1 MPHDDIDH
9 IPSIVPTRDS
19 GPQLGRGQSRA
30 SPSERGR
37 NSNPSKQPPTTTAG
51 SGLLVRLTLTVTLV
65 VAALA
70 CAWVWQLQTQLEQ
83 TNKEL
88 SDYAA
93 RISDLEARL
102 SDTDEGMNQSAAV
115 QAVKI
120 TELETEVR
128 KLWDNVWKQSKE
140 RFAKLEAASASQSK
154 SIKRLDGS
162 LSGTQAEVE
171 AASDDLAKL
180 KSVAGDLARLMSSAR
195 TNQAEVERVADS
207 LNRINLELTKLEK
220 RVAGNEEWV
229 ASINAFRKQVNS
241 SLSELQTTVRTMQA
255 RPQ

>member
-1 MPHDDIDH
+1 MPHDDMDH

-19 GPQLGRGQSRA
+19 EPRLDRGQSRA

-37 NSNPSKQPPTTTAG
+37 NSNPSQQSPTTTAG
-51 SGLLVRLTLTVTLV
+51 SGFLLRLTLTVTLV
-65 VAALA
+65 VAAVA

-83 TNKEL
+83 TNKDL
-88 SDYAA
+88 SDYAT

-102 SDTDEGMNQSAAV
+102 SDTDEGMNQSAAG

-120 TELETEVR
+120 AELDAEVR

-140 RFAKLEAASASQSK
+140 RFEKLEAASASQSK

-162 LSGTQAEVE
+162 VSGTQAEVE

-195 TNQAEVERVADS
+195 ANQAEVERVADS

-241 SLSELQTTVRTMQA
+241 SLSKLQATVRTMQA
-255 RPQ
+255 GPQ